1 MEGSMARVLIIED
14 SEEMSDLLASYFT
27 RLGFEVD
34 EAKNGLD
41 GLKAAQ
47 QLRPELI
54 VLDLMMPVAS
64 GDFTLGYIRSTESLK
79 NTPVIITSAHPKAR
93 IIADKLQA
101 ACLEKPFS
109 LPDLAALV
117 ERMGVRAERKVV
129 PRTTP

>member
-1 MEGSMARVLIIED
+1 MARVLIVED
-14 SEEMSDLLASYFT
+14 SEEMSDLLSSYFS

-47 QLRPELI
+47 KLRPDLI

-79 NTPVIITSAHPKAR
+79 NIPVIITSAHPKAR
-93 IIADKLQA
+93 AIADKLHA
-101 ACLEKPFS
+101 SCLEKPFS
-109 LPDLAALV
+109 LPELAAMV
-117 ERMGVRAERKVV
+117 ESLGVRADRKTA
-129 PRTTP
+129 PTPTQRK